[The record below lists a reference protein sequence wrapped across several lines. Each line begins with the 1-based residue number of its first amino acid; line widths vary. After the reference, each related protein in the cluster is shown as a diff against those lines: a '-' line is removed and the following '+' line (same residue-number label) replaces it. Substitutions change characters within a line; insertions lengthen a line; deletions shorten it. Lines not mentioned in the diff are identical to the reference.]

1 MGTERKRGR
10 NELLRNTEKVS
21 TEQHTKLY
29 LKRKEERGKKKKE
42 EMKTLKIIIPY
53 CVTYNVMYH
62 EGSN

>member
-1 MGTERKRGR
+1 MNYYAIQK
-10 NELLRNTEKVS
+10 KVS

-29 LKRKEERGKKKKE
+29 LKRKKERGKKKKE
-42 EMKTLKIIIPY
+42 EMETLKIIIPY

>member
-1 MGTERKRGR
+1 MGMERKRGR
-10 NELLRNTEKVS
+10 NELLRNTEKSEYRTTHQAV
-21 TEQHTKLY
+21 
-29 LKRKEERGKKKKE
+29 LKKKRRERKKKKE

>member
-1 MGTERKRGR
+1 MGMERKRGR

-29 LKRKEERGKKKKE
+29 LKRKKERGKKKE
-42 EMKTLKIIIPY
+42 EIKTLKIIIPY